1 MLRMFNGVLV
11 DPVPAPAHTISPLD
25 RHLYW
30 VSTYVEVAGTVEVE
44 EVTGVTA

>member
-1 MLRMFNGVLV
+1 MFNGALV
-11 DPVPAPAHTISPLD
+11 VPVPAPAHTISPLD